1 MGGELEKTAMKRKTA
16 TKSVLKTASRNHK
29 SKLQPI
35 IADENQSMNKK
46 MNMRTT
52 LKTINNNIINETKR
66 GKEKMKKD
74 KISVLSRNKGEQN
87 EEKNVL
93 ELIHEKNAEK
103 EDYDL
108 IYSIIS
114 KHFFLQTYI
123 NVFI

>member
-1 MGGELEKTAMKRKTA
+1 
-16 TKSVLKTASRNHK
+16 
-29 SKLQPI
+29 
-35 IADENQSMNKK
+35 
-46 MNMRTT
+46 
-52 LKTINNNIINETKR
+52 
-66 GKEKMKKD
+66 MKKD

-114 KHFFLQTYI
+114 KHFFFTNI
-123 NVFI
+123 K

>member
-52 LKTINNNIINETKR
+52 LKTINNNIINETK
-66 GKEKMKKD
+66 
-74 KISVLSRNKGEQN
+74 
-87 EEKNVL
+87 
-93 ELIHEKNAEK
+93 
-103 EDYDL
+103 
-108 IYSIIS
+108 
-114 KHFFLQTYI
+114 
-123 NVFI
+123 

>member
-1 MGGELEKTAMKRKTA
+1 MKTA

-52 LKTINNNIINETKR
+52 LKTINNNNNINETKR

-114 KHFFLQTYI
+114 KHFFLQILNDQAKNEIIISTS
-123 NVFI
+123 

>member
-1 MGGELEKTAMKRKTA
+1 MGGELEKTAMKRKAA
-16 TKSVLKTASRNHK
+16 TKSVHKTASRNHK
-29 SKLQPI
+29 SKLQPL
-35 IADENQSMNKK
+35 IADENQSMDKK

-52 LKTINNNIINETKR
+52 LKTINNNNNINETKR

-114 KHFFLQTYI
+114 KHFFFTNI
-123 NVFI
+123 K